1 MKTIVKNLIT
11 KEETIFVND
20 LSLTENIVNTIIC
33 NSNRTGDLLNL
44 KHREEIKQKYSIVER
59 KSTITGRRFAYCEA
73 KDLHAKYEI

>member
-33 NSNRTGDLLNL
+33 NSSRTGDLLNP

-59 KSTITGRRFAYCEA
+59 KSTITGRIFAYCEA
-73 KDLHAKYEI
+73 KDLHAKYDI